1 MEIEIRNKNLNDFQK
16 QLVLN
21 VSFYALLIL
30 LLVWRTLTVLNVTT
44 VYFDSDQPFMWLGAH
59 DFAKGIFMEPRFYG
73 QDYNTFIEGLIAV
86 PLLWCRVPVYYALP
100 ISTQILFLFPI
111 LFSAFYLFFQQRKQ
125 NAIILLALFN
135 CLPLAFDIMTGLPR
149 GLITGLF
156 FTSFYV
162 INVIHPNKERV
173 FVLNTVLSVIGYFI
187 NPNLIIVAVPFYF
200 FMFLNHYQSIR
211 FYLIVLVCATLYFP
225 LDWMFNG
232 FYLRH
237 PTYVVY
243 GLEYAVSPMYFWKT
257 FSRPNEIFTH
267 LNFFIEGNCYIL
279 FTVYTSLMIVLYRK
293 HKKSFYT
300 SLLFIP
306 FLLATFCMSKT
317 WDGTTWPFYSFS
329 RMYIGIPFVM
339 FLLTAVIPFKK
350 IMFSAFLTFVCFVF
364 FGFKTT
370 HLQKDVE
377 HSVDKT
383 RWGFVHLMKRPN
395 AIEAITF
402 YKNVCDQNQVK
413 HLFVSTGFFLNT
425 FISYGGPAIY
435 PDYPITQESV
445 SERRYWAKEATKYQ
459 IIPSFIYI
467 ANDFNLDQHYQLQ
480 EFKLKRLDDYG
491 LYLVTENTLP
501 TSQFFKTVSTIE
513 NEQ

>member
-1 MEIEIRNKNLNDFQK
+1 MEIKIFNKNLNHVQK
-16 QLVLN
+16 QGVLN
-21 VSFYALLIL
+21 TSFFSLLIL
-30 LLVWRTLTVLNVTT
+30 MLVWRTLTLINVTT

-73 QDYNTFIEGLIAV
+73 QDYNTFLEGLFAV
-86 PLLWCRVPVYYALP
+86 PLLWCKVPVYYALP
-100 ISTQILFLFPI
+100 IATQFLFLFPI
-111 LFSAFYLFFQQRKQ
+111 LFSAFYLFFKQRKQ
-125 NAIILLALFN
+125 NAIVLLALFN
-135 CLPLAFDIMTGLPR
+135 SLPLAFDIMTGLPR

-162 INVIHPNKERV
+162 INIIHPKRERV
-173 FVLNTVLSVIGYFI
+173 FVLNTVLSAIGYFI
-187 NPNLIIVAVPFYF
+187 NPNLIIVSVPFYF

-225 LDWMFNG
+225 LDWFFNG

-237 PTYVVY
+237 PSYVVY
-243 GLEYAVSPMYFWKT
+243 GLEYAVSPIYFWKT
-257 FSRPNEIFTH
+257 FSRPNEIFAH
-267 LNFFIEGNCYIL
+267 LNFFIEGHCYSL
-279 FTVYTSLMIVLYRK
+279 FAAFAALMVFLFRK
-293 HKKSFYT
+293 HKKAFYT
-300 SLLFIP
+300 SLVFIP
-306 FLLATFCMSKT
+306 FIMITFCMSKT

-339 FLLTAVIPFKK
+339 FLLLAVIKFKK
-350 IMFSAFLTFVCFVF
+350 VLFSSIITLVCFIF
-364 FGFKTT
+364 FGFKTI
-370 HLQKDVE
+370 HLQKNVD
-377 HSVDKT
+377 HSVDES

-395 AIEAITF
+395 TLEAITF
-402 YKNVCDQNQVK
+402 YKNVCTQYQVN

-425 FISYGGPAIY
+425 FISYGGPAIF

-445 SERRYWAKEATKYQ
+445 SERRYWVKEATKQ
-459 IIPSFIYI
+459 KIIPSFIYI

-480 EFKLKRLDDYG
+480 EFKLKRLDDFG

-513 NEQ
+513 NKQ